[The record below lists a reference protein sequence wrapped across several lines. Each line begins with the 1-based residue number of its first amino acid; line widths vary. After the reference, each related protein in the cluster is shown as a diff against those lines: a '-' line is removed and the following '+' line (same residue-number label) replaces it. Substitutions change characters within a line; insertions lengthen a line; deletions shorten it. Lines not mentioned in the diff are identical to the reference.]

1 MTDTSE
7 KRHAI
12 TRRAAF
18 ASLGLAAAGLFI
30 EKR

>member
-1 MTDTSE
+1 MTDIP
-7 KRHAI
+7 KKQHAI

-18 ASLGLAAAGLFI
+18 AGLGLAAAGLFI